1 MLKIKQAD
9 HKDVAFG
16 VHNLD
21 LGFCIVLGTRV
32 RRIKM
37 DALTLLKEF
46 LNFMFIVFV
55 DTLFC
60 TPTT

>member
-21 LGFCIVLGTRV
+21 LGFCIVLGS
-32 RRIKM
+32 RIRM
-37 DALTLLKEF
+37 RALKLRTHVQHAYAC
-46 LNFMFIVFV
+46 NY
-55 DTLFC
+55 
-60 TPTT
+60 